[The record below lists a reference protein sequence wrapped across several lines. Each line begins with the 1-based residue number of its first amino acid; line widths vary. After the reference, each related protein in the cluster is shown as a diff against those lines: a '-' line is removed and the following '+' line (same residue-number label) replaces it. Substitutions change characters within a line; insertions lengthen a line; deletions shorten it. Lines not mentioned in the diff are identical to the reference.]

1 MAFKSE
7 LAAFWPPWV
16 HGMEPEPGGR
26 VRCRA
31 GSMRR
36 FSMLKIMLTAAT
48 VVLFSSAVMAQST
61 DTKAP
66 PTTGPAAQSDN
77 MAKGDM
83 SKDKMRKKK
92 KAKSKPATKKKKK
105 EDKI

>member
-7 LAAFWPPWV
+7 LAAFRPPWV
-16 HGMEPEPGGR
+16 RGMEPEPGGR

-66 PTTGPAAQSDN
+66 ATTGPAAQSDN
-77 MAKGDM
+77 MAKGDTSKSKM
-83 SKDKMRKKK
+83 SKKKMSKSKSAKTKKPADKM
-92 KAKSKPATKKKKK
+92 
-105 EDKI
+105 

>member
-16 HGMEPEPGGR
+16 HGMEPEPGDR

-36 FSMLKIMLTAAT
+36 FSMLKIMLTTAT

-66 PTTGPAAQSDN
+66 PPTGPAAQTHN
-77 MAKGDM
+77 MAKGDLSKNKM
-83 SKDKMRKKK
+83 SKKKISQTK
-92 KAKSKPATKKKKK
+92 TAKTKKPPPN
-105 EDKI
+105 

>member
-1 MAFKSE
+1 
-7 LAAFWPPWV
+7 
-16 HGMEPEPGGR
+16 MEPEPGGR
-26 VRCRA
+26 IKCRA

-36 FSMLKIMLTAAT
+36 FSMLKILLTAAT

-66 PTTGPAAQSDN
+66 ATTGPAAQSDN

-83 SKDKMRKKK
+83 SKSKMSKKKMSKSKSAKTKNSADKM
-92 KAKSKPATKKKKK
+92 
-105 EDKI
+105 

>member
-7 LAAFWPPWV
+7 LAAFRPPWV
-16 HGMEPEPGGR
+16 HGMEPERGGR

-48 VVLFSSAVMAQST
+48 VVLFSSAVIAQSPH
-61 DTKAP
+61 TKAP
-66 PTTGPAAQSDN
+66 ATTRPAAPNDN
-77 MAKGDM
+77 MAQGDL
-83 SKDKMRKKK
+83 SKSKKSKKK
-92 KAKSKPATKKKKK
+92 KPKSQSA
-105 EDKI
+105 

>member
-7 LAAFWPPWV
+7 LAAFRPPWV

-66 PTTGPAAQSDN
+66 ATTGPAAQSDN

-83 SKDKMRKKK
+83 SKDKMSKKMT
-92 KAKSKPATKKKKK
+92 KSKPSTKMKKTD
-105 EDKI
+105 DKM